1 MQILIAGIAYT
12 GNGAGLVVVVVVV
25 VVTCTS
31 YYNTGNY
38 ATIEDRTT
46 DDKQINYK
54 DRYNHSSSAV
64 FLCGAEDVWWG
75 NQEILGVGNRHDSIL
90 IQ

>member
-1 MQILIAGIAYT
+1 MQR
-12 GNGAGLVVVVVVV
+12 
-25 VVTCTS
+25 
-31 YYNTGNY
+31 Y

-75 NQEILGVGNRHDSIL
+75 NQEILGVGNRHDI
-90 IQ
+90 IVVRTATK